1 MVKIK
6 LNFVNYNG
14 YQPDALELENV
25 EFSQLNP
32 GASSDINGK
41 PLIIDNSNSFPL
53 FGSYGGNRCSISI
66 INGGGKKPT
75 KKRVVVKG
83 KPKVVYKGPRGGEYI
98 KQNGGFVSL
107 KTL

>member
-1 MVKIK
+1 MGRFNITFLDGTVEEIPIHDVKVLTPNTTYELSKDNTLITGPVPSDGK
-6 LNFVNYNG
+6 YNG
-14 YQPDALELENV
+14 
-25 EFSQLNP
+25 
-32 GASSDINGK
+32 DIVFN
-41 PLIIDNSNSFPL
+41 IRNITE
-53 FGSYGGNRCSISI
+53 
-66 INGGGKKPT
+66 GGKKPT